1 MFGLMKKM
9 IVILWTSIASAFNH
23 TKFTSLSNQKCL
35 IQPTFTNLHP
45 NEYIQ
50 EWSYYQFQVNV
61 DRCGGSCNTLDN
73 LSSRVC
79 VSNKTKDLNLHAF
92 NLITGI
98 NQSRTLTKHILFKFE
113 CKCDSK
119 KSAAVSVKIQKNMVC
134 TKGYIC
140 NPSTYSCENSKYVGN
155 IIDEPVFI
163 WDEITSTTKAVPTR
177 FISTEAALTK
187 WTSTYFYILLAFLLI
202 TTTSLIAV
210 GIYCYFIKCQAK
222 QKLLFSSC
230 YTIN

>member
-1 MFGLMKKM
+1 MKKM

-98 NQSRTLTKHILFKFE
+98 NQSRTLTKHMWFKFK
-113 CKCDSK
+113 CRCDSK
-119 KSAAVSVKIQKNMVC
+119 RSVAVSVKIQNTWCVQKVIFVILQHIVAKLVNMW
-134 TKGYIC
+134 GRA
-140 NPSTYSCENSKYVGN
+140 S
-155 IIDEPVFI
+155 
-163 WDEITSTTKAVPTR
+163 
-177 FISTEAALTK
+177 
-187 WTSTYFYILLAFLLI
+187 
-202 TTTSLIAV
+202 
-210 GIYCYFIKCQAK
+210 IYMGW
-222 QKLLFSSC
+222 
-230 YTIN
+230 N